1 MALATRCP
9 NCSAIFRVGAEQLT
23 SRGGMVRC
31 GSCHHV
37 FNAMGRLD
45 YIEPTPGSAES
56 SATRGGAPAPP
67 EVAKD
72 RRRHA
77 RPPLAATPARAP
89 TTPSVGPA
97 RSPPPVAN
105 KAPAAAPKALAPA
118 SPEVPPPPGESP
130 VIHGLSAL
138 SPPGPPPV
146 PSAAPRIAVRE
157 PPALEGSGNAP
168 PAPPAPGAAE
178 LVDDVAIAELEP
190 DFLRSPRT
198 ESSRLVRVALAA
210 GCAFLVP
217 ALAVQLALLF
227 RSSLIL
233 HFPDLQPTLAAL
245 CAPLSCSA
253 QWPMRPEL
261 LAVVSSDLQAV
272 AGTPA
277 LELDAVIRNR
287 AEFPMAL
294 PALELTLTDSLNR
307 PVARKVFTPDDYL
320 AGHSAA
326 APGPS
331 DHLAAG
337 ADLSI
342 RLVFE
347 FRGLG
352 VAGFVAYPFYP

>member
-45 YIEPTPGSAES
+45 YIEPSPGGAEN
-56 SATRGGAPAPP
+56 SATRGGAAVSP
-67 EVAKD
+67 EAAKD

-77 RPPLAATPARAP
+77 RQPLAATPAPAP
-89 TTPSVGPA
+89 AAPAVEPA
-97 RSPPPVAN
+97 RSPPPVAS
-105 KAPAAAPKALAPA
+105 KAPAAAPKALVPA
-118 SPEVPPPPGESP
+118 SLETPPRQGVSP
-130 VIHGLSAL
+130 VIHGLAAL
-138 SPPGPPPV
+138 SPPAPP
-146 PSAAPRIAVRE
+146 AAPRNAARE
-157 PPALEGSGNAP
+157 HPALEGSGSAP
-168 PAPPAPGAAE
+168 PEPPPPGAAE

-190 DFLRSPRT
+190 EFLRSPRT
-198 ESSRLVRVALAA
+198 ESSRLVRIALVA

-227 RSSLIL
+227 RSSLIV

-253 QWPMRPEL
+253 KWPMRPEL